1 MGCYKF
7 CIVLNLAITVI
18 ALYWTKFIQDT
29 VIAIPAIELFYIS
42 KCIKTG
48 SEAYQIFF
56 KYIWFDCQVGI
67 EGQSEEWTT
76 PSQILANISLFI
88 KLSYGEKKKLCVWYL
103 TQRAELVEV

>member
-1 MGCYKF
+1 MF
-7 CIVLNLAITVI
+7 QSA
-18 ALYWTKFIQDT
+18 F
-29 VIAIPAIELFYIS
+29 
-42 KCIKTG
+42 KTG

-88 KLSYGEKKKLCVWYL
+88 KLSYGKKKSCVFDIL
-103 TQRAELVEV
+103 PKGQNL